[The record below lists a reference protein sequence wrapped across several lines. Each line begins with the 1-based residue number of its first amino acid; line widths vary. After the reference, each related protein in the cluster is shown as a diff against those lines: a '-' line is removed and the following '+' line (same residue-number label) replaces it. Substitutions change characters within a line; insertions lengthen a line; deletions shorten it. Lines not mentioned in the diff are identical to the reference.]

1 MTEPKAKPKVQFLPG
16 RRGVEPPPV
25 IPQPVAGQGRLRKIA
40 LIGSAATVD
49 LAPWYDGT
57 WEIWAHATCYAYCKR
72 VDRYFDLHPWDWIT
86 GKPVPGY
93 VEWLKGLRTPIY
105 MQRKFRDVPAS
116 VRYPRE
122 RVMAEHPR
130 YFTSHAAWMIA
141 LALSEGVTHLGFFGI
156 HYALDEE
163 HKKQR
168 TGCEFWMGVAHGRGV
183 QIVNPEGSPLIRE
196 PNWLYGYE
204 SHTGKKHVREQ
215 TKGKRPQAPM
225 DLSLPPQ
232 NRTLTIIEDP
242 SLAACQALGRTDI
255 PWSAGAQDRLQA
267 QLDGRMPELAG
278 VQHG

>member
-1 MTEPKAKPKVQFLPG
+1 MADPKAKPRVQFLPG

-25 IPQPVAGQGRLRKIA
+25 IPQPIAGQGRLRKIA

-57 WEIWAHATCYAYCKR
+57 WEIWSHATCYAYCKR
-72 VDRYFDLHPWDWIT
+72 VDRFFDLHPWDWIT
-86 GKPVPGY
+86 SKPVPGY
-93 VEWLKGLRTPIY
+93 VAWLKTLRTPIY

-183 QIVNPEGSPLIRE
+183 QIVNPEGSPLLRE
-196 PNWLYGYE
+196 PKWLYGYE
-204 SHTGKKHVREQ
+204 SHAGKTHIRENTGGKK
-215 TKGKRPQAPM
+215 PQAPI

-232 NRTLTIIEDP
+232 NRTLTVIEP
-242 SLAACQALGRTDI
+242 SVEACQAHGRTDL
-255 PWSAGAQDRLQA
+255 PWSPGALERLQA
-267 QLDGRMPELAG
+267 QLDGRLPEL
-278 VQHG
+278 VETK